1 MQPFLRWWEFIME
14 QDGSYNTRIL
24 LFTGHKKERECYKL
38 FPVLTQNNL
47 SNSNLAG
54 TFTFITFNSE
64 RNSKL
69 QPTLLWMSKC
79 VPEGFPQ
86 DTVFLSFWVWGY
98 FDCEVDTIMANVHI
112 HNKRNSKQII
122 SIDNEQ
128 SVTKEG
134 HSCHQLFHMKMF
146 VWWRHWSTRL
156 RSKIPV
162 IAVWYL

>member
-1 MQPFLRWWEFIME
+1 MDPTTL
-14 QDGSYNTRIL
+14 GSYYLLDTKRKENVINSSLSWLRITYL
-24 LFTGHKKERECYKL
+24 IA
-38 FPVLTQNNL
+38 
-47 SNSNLAG
+47 NLAG

-122 SIDNEQ
+122 SIDTEQ

>member
-1 MQPFLRWWEFIME
+1 MDPTTL
-14 QDGSYNTRIL
+14 GSYYLLDTKRKENVINSSLSWLRITWLGHLLLSPSTR
-24 LFTGHKKERECYKL
+24 REI
-38 FPVLTQNNL
+38 QNYNPL
-47 SNSNLAG
+47 YFEFS
-54 TFTFITFNSE
+54 I
-64 RNSKL
+64 
-69 QPTLLWMSKC
+69 WMSKC
-79 VPEGFPQ
+79 LPEGFPQ
-86 DTVFLSFWVWGY
+86 DIVFLSFWVWGY

-122 SIDNEQ
+122 SIDTEQ